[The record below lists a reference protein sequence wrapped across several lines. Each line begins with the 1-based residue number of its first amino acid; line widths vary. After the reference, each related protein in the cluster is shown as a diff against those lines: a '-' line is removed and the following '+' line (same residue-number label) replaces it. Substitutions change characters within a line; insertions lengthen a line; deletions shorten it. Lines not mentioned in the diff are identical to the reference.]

1 MTAPF
6 CEQNA
11 SSLAA
16 RRFRITVEVEIL
28 EELVCF
34 GLRALVVL
42 PVVLPRVAIDG
53 LTELLGRERVL
64 IADSVKVRL
73 RLEPAAA

>member
-1 MTAPF
+1 MTAPVRK
-6 CEQNA
+6 QYTSDLPA
-11 SSLAA
+11 G
-16 RRFRITVEVEIL
+16 RFRIAVEVEIPQQ
-28 EELVCF
+28 LVRLR
-34 GLRALVVL
+34 LRALVVV

-64 IADSVKVRL
+64 IADSVKVLL